1 MDSCEECN
9 KNEDRHTKANY
20 GNAGKAGLKDYL
32 IISVLAVLII
42 FSAVE
47 AFQISAIRNGQPAA
61 QAGQNSG
68 GETYEQMMAR
78 MHPDQ
83 AAASNGNTMV
93 GGC

>member
-1 MDSCEECN
+1 MDSCEECH
-9 KNEDRHTKANY
+9 KNEDKHANAGH

-32 IISVLAVLII
+32 IISVLAVLIM

-61 QAGQNSG
+61 QAGQDG